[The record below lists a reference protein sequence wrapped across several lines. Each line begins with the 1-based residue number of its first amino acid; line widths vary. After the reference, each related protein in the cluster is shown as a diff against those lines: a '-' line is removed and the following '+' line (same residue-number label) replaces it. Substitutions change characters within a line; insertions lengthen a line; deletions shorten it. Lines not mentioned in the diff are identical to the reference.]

1 MKTMKQWQEDPI
13 VEEVRRVRAKLSKE
27 LEKDPQAFYARIKD
41 RALKAGMQVSDLK
54 PISLKELR
62 ERKNKAGSRKK

>member
-1 MKTMKQWQEDPI
+1 MKTIKQWQEDPI

-27 LEKDPQAFYARIKD
+27 LEKDPQGFHERIKD
-41 RALKAGMQVSDLK
+41 RALKDGMKVSDLK

-62 ERKNKAGSRKK
+62 DRKNKAASRKK

>member
-1 MKTMKQWQEDPI
+1 MKTMKQLQEDPI

-27 LEKDPQAFYARIKD
+27 LEKDPQAFHERIKNQ
-41 RALKAGMQVSDLK
+41 ALKEGMLVSDLK

-62 ERKNKAGSRKK
+62 ERRNKSGLI